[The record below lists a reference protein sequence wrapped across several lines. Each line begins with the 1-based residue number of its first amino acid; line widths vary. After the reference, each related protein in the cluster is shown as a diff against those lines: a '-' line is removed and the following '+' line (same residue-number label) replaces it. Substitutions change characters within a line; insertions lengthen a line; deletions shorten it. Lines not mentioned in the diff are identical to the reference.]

1 LSCACLALSS
11 LAFILLVSFLSVA
24 DQHLLDKA
32 KSSNGG
38 SYSHLQVEGV
48 KLVTRL
54 TPFLLVMI
62 PFWGIYNQTS
72 TAFQNQGCQMN
83 LLVGSLEIPVSALN
97 IFDNISILML
107 VPVFDGYVYP
117 KLKEK
122 GYPLT
127 MLVKMGKNH
136 CFFLS
141 IFSLLVALI
150 LCVTVPSHFVTFSSS
165 SCLIAAS
172 CFLLCFSSARFC
184 YIIGW
189 GFVFAILAMVV
200 AAIVEI
206 CRLKYAGEPGNYYDL
221 NARDN
226 ITPCQNIDDYN
237 PYLYQDYLAGVG
249 NVDSKPSNCYTTC
262 SSYYDGPNNVQY
274 LNLTCIDCDNIPQMS
289 HMSVFWQVKSSFFLL
304 LPFAPFGICGY
315 FSFLFFSFRCLRRSF
330 NSF

>member
-1 LSCACLALSS
+1 MKHYGQDPVLREVSTCHVIVFGFASLMNTVVLLSFFSTLLLVIRLSCACRALSS
-11 LAFILLVSFLSVA
+11 LAFILLVCFLSVA

-136 CFFLS
+136 CF
-141 IFSLLVALI
+141 
-150 LCVTVPSHFVTFSSS
+150 
-165 SCLIAAS
+165 
-172 CFLLCFSSARFC
+172 
-184 YIIGW
+184 
-189 GFVFAILAMVV
+189 
-200 AAIVEI
+200 
-206 CRLKYAGEPGNYYDL
+206 
-221 NARDN
+221 
-226 ITPCQNIDDYN
+226 
-237 PYLYQDYLAGVG
+237 
-249 NVDSKPSNCYTTC
+249 
-262 SSYYDGPNNVQY
+262 
-274 LNLTCIDCDNIPQMS
+274 
-289 HMSVFWQVKSSFFLL
+289 LL
-304 LPFAPFGICGY
+304 L
-315 FSFLFFSFRCLRRSF
+315 SFLFWLL
-330 NSF
+330 